1 MYSKASK
8 DSYILLLLQS
18 RSRQFD
24 MLWLVPLV
32 AALVPLLICP
42 GTLAY
47 FDITPKIAI
56 LLLGTAL
63 ILLQPGV
70 NACNVR
76 ILLRASAGRWL
87 IGFLA
92 AEWLAFAL
100 GNAFSSNRAL
110 SFGGSLWRRFGL
122 LSETALLVFVLLAA
136 GWVVAD
142 LGRILVLLRSMTA
155 SGALVACYGIGK

>member
-42 GTLAY
+42 GLLAY

-56 LLLGTAL
+56 LLFGTAL
-63 ILLQPGV
+63 ILLQPG
-70 NACNVR
+70 AITSNVR
-76 ILLRASAGRWL
+76 TLMQASPGRWL
-87 IGFLA
+87 AGLLA
-92 AEWLAFAL
+92 SEWLGFAL
-100 GNAFSSNRAL
+100 GNVFSSDRTLA
-110 SFGGSLWRRFGL
+110 FGGGLWRRFGL
-122 LSETALLVFVLLAA
+122 LSETALVLFVLLAA
-136 GWVVAD
+136 GWLAAD
-142 LGRILVLLRSMTA
+142 LSRI
-155 SGALVACYGIGK
+155 